1 LLWLLMMLQG
11 ESHLMSAAAIAGRR
25 VEGVQH
31 VTLEAVSGAMLK
43 FWREKEVGMYGGCEE
58 GRI

>member
-1 LLWLLMMLQG
+1 MMLQG